1 MKKFLGIA
9 FLTMFWLINVQAKEV
24 ELKGF
29 KLGLNKKEF
38 KQTWKSQRKLYD
50 TFHYVTTLA
59 GVNVDKPTVWWTKKP
74 ATIEAIQFKIYYNMS
89 ATLLCTELATCPNV
103 IQPASNFV
111 RVVEA
116 IKNKFPGFKCTE
128 TDLMNKMG
136 AKFVNRECVYHNG
149 DGVSISTI
157 RYKDN
162 KELGTITILPTAWYK
177 QNKKQDAELFKKD
190 L

>member
-1 MKKFLGIA
+1 MKKFFGIA
-9 FLTMFWLINVQAKEV
+9 FLTMFWFINVQANEV

-38 KQTWKSQRKLYD
+38 KQIWKSQRKLYD

-59 GVNVDKPTVWWTKKP
+59 GVNVDKPYVWWTKKP
-74 ATIEAIQFKIYYNMS
+74 KTIEAIQFTIYYNIS
-89 ATLLCTELATCPNV
+89 ATLLCTDLKTCPNV

-136 AKFVNRECVYHNG
+136 AKFVNRKCVYHNG
-149 DGVSISTI
+149 HGISISTI
-157 RYKDN
+157 RYRDN
-162 KELGTITILPTAWYK
+162 KEKGTITILPTEVYE
-177 QNKKQDAELFKKD
+177 QSKKKDAELFKKD